1 MSDES
6 NIQRWNGEPTEEELR
21 RWRLILG
28 GGGGDGIQYT
38 LIDPE
43 DMGMDSVLESVY
55 GQNEGQGGLG
65 DSAPNVARWL
75 GDIRQYF
82 PVEVVKLLQRDA
94 IDRLNLQQLLM
105 EPEMLLNTEPDVH
118 LVATLLSLNEV
129 MPAETRSTA
138 RQVVQKVVEELE
150 KKLATPMRQAISGA
164 INRSVRNRRPRYN
177 EMDWTRTILTN
188 LKHYQPEYQTIVPE
202 KRIGYGH
209 RKNAL
214 RDVILCIDQSG
225 SMSASVVYASI
236 FGAVMASIAALRTY
250 LVVFDTAV
258 VDLTQSLSDPVDLL
272 FGTQL
277 GGGTDINRAL
287 AYCQTLIT
295 RPQETI
301 LVLIS
306 DLFEGGDSEMMIRRV
321 RSLVGQRVQVI
332 TLLALNDEGSPRFD
346 QNVAAI
352 FADMGVP
359 AFACTPDRFPDL
371 MAAAINRHDLST
383 WAANHGIVTAHAVN
397 PK

>member
-1 MSDES
+1 MSDEA

-38 LIDPE
+38 LVDPE

-177 EMDWTRTILTN
+177 EMDWTRTILSN

-258 VDLTQSLSDPVDLL
+258 VDLTPALSDPVDLL

-346 QNVAAI
+346 QNAAAI

-371 MAAAINRHDLST
+371 MAAAINRHDLSA

-397 PK
+397 TK